1 VDAALKRELNARADV
16 LELAFR
22 LQELALDTLVDTVKE
37 DIDTIAHKRRVRLVR
52 DPYVSGRLT
61 STGAQDAWIK
71 HRANLA
77 LLPNKIEAITGS
89 KKQLK
94 SMRENF
100 IKLRKG
106 DISAVDLDA
115 FTSQLTGFVGL
126 VQTL

>member
-1 VDAALKRELNARADV
+1 MDAALKRELNARADV